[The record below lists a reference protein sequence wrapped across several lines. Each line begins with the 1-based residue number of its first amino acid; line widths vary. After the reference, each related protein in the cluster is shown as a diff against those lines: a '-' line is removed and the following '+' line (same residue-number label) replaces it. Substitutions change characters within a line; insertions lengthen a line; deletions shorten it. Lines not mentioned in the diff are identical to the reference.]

1 MVAVWAFASGGTG
14 CPCRCGA
21 RRGLA
26 LSSPDL
32 TAVSLFYAPYPPYPP
47 SPAGKGEPQSLFR
60 RGLRPRHP
68 GAEPL
73 TALTDIAVPVPYVGK
88 PAVRRKSEGK
98 RLPIVSPEPRPV
110 QPRGCKGRSPLHKIT
125 LSLPLP
131 GGKGVGGM
139 GAGKQAKVKRQAGNK
154 EGKPPAGYHSGKV
167 GRRQRRQ
174 APRRHWLAQ
183 PRGRGPSQTPPSLAT
198 DSSISPGPPSPWLPA
213 LPIER
218 LFYRFFA

>member
-1 MVAVWAFASGGTG
+1 MVVVWAFASGGTD

-98 RLPIVSPEPRPV
+98 RLPIVSPV
-110 QPRGCKGRSPLHKIT
+110 
-125 LSLPLP
+125 
-131 GGKGVGGM
+131 
-139 GAGKQAKVKRQAGNK
+139 
-154 EGKPPAGYHSGKV
+154 
-167 GRRQRRQ
+167 
-174 APRRHWLAQ
+174 
-183 PRGRGPSQTPPSLAT
+183 
-198 DSSISPGPPSPWLPA
+198 SPGYSPGDARGEAPS
-213 LPIER
+213 IK
-218 LFYRFFA
+218 

>member
-1 MVAVWAFASGGTG
+1 MVVVWAFASGGTD

-98 RLPIVSPEPRPV
+98 RLPIVSPV
-110 QPRGCKGRSPLHKIT
+110 
-125 LSLPLP
+125 
-131 GGKGVGGM
+131 
-139 GAGKQAKVKRQAGNK
+139 
-154 EGKPPAGYHSGKV
+154 
-167 GRRQRRQ
+167 
-174 APRRHWLAQ
+174 
-183 PRGRGPSQTPPSLAT
+183 
-198 DSSISPGPPSPWLPA
+198 SPGYSPGDARGEAPC
-213 LPIER
+213 IK
-218 LFYRFFA
+218 

>member
-1 MVAVWAFASGGTG
+1 MVVGGQG
-14 CPCRCGA
+14 GLRP
-21 RRGLA
+21 RRYWLSLPLWCAEGWLA

-98 RLPIVSPEPRPV
+98 RLPIVFAS
-110 QPRGCKGRSPLHKIT
+110 
-125 LSLPLP
+125 
-131 GGKGVGGM
+131 
-139 GAGKQAKVKRQAGNK
+139 A
-154 EGKPPAGYHSGKV
+154 
-167 GRRQRRQ
+167 
-174 APRRHWLAQ
+174 APRSAPGMQGAKPLA
-183 PRGRGPSQTPPSLAT
+183 
-198 DSSISPGPPSPWLPA
+198 
-213 LPIER
+213 
-218 LFYRFFA
+218 